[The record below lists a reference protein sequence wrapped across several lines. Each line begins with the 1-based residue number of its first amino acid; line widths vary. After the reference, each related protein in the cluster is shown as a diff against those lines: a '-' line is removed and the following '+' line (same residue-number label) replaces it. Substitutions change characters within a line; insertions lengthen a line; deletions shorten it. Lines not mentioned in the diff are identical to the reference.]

1 MNGLYKNKYY
11 RHALANEPLG
21 FHGFPRWALGGAV
34 GVSLAL
40 IGTPCTLA
48 AQSEIALA
56 PVELE
61 RTSET
66 SPTEGEST
74 DDGALNLHFMQG
86 GGAQAAAFLST
97 ANSYFPGRYWVDVQ
111 VNGEPVGK
119 RVLTVTPEEKTVLC
133 FSPEWLADVQVY
145 LRPAFYQSTYQAQ
158 RHCYTLAEQANTQV
172 GFDLATQTL
181 NLTLPQAGLAKAGD
195 ALDWEFGNSAMRM
208 NYNANANKNQDGVD
222 YYGSG
227 SLLANV
233 GEWIVNGSAS
243 LTQDD
248 QTVSVFT
255 ASKAILSLQADL
267 VMGKTGV
274 SSGELGGLSTYGLTL
289 SSNPSMRSQTQ
300 GYTPVFSGTAQGHAR
315 VTLRQG
321 STILYSEMVPPGPF
335 SINDVT
341 VLSGGDVVMT
351 VTESDGTTTRE
362 VFPITL
368 ISGQISPGEHEYSVS
383 LGVIDNDNPDGTPT
397 GGLAAFSYGYGLDYL
412 SLRTGAL
419 LGSQF
424 TGVTGEVSSQLG
436 SVGSVSVALSG
447 TQSRYDEGNRQG
459 HKNTLMYAKS
469 FDSGTSVRLGYNRL
483 SEQYDTLGEYND
495 TDYAGFAQRQRL
507 KQDWSL
513 GMSQSLWR
521 GTSVSV
527 NGWQRE
533 YWRRDDKQQGV
544 TGNVS
549 TRIGLVSVSLAGS
562 QYKTGNDNQYS
573 FSTSVSIPF
582 SVFDHDVNTFASMSG
597 SKSGSNSYSAGAST
611 SVTDRWS
618 LSANESWGGDGSLG
632 NQTSVWSAY
641 DGRLAQL
648 SGQITHTDNGTLGSG
663 SVSGS
668 VMYLP
673 ADNSFLLGKNISD
686 TVAVVHVPEGQG
698 VSMLGGLD
706 KADRNGNLMVPL
718 SSYQLNTLSID
729 ASTLPPNAE
738 LAVTSK
744 PLKPTQGSV
753 TYVPFEAMTV
763 KRYLLQ
769 VKRPNGQFIPAGE
782 WAYSE
787 SGAPLGFVSH
797 NGVILINSVDAL
809 GTVRFSDCIIS
820 GAQLTDSNRLQEVKC
835 EY

>member
-1 MNGLYKNKYY
+1 MNRLSKNNNNYRCVWAIGL
-11 RHALANEPLG
+11 
-21 FHGFPRWALGGAV
+21 
-34 GVSLAL
+34 SLAFT
-40 IGTPCTLA
+40 GASWATTA
-48 AQSEIALA
+48 E
-56 PVELE
+56 
-61 RTSET
+61 ET
-66 SPTEGEST
+66 SSLATATIAESGQVAPEAIE
-74 DDGALNLHFMQG
+74 DGALNLNFMQG

-97 ANSYFPGRYWVDVQ
+97 ANRYFPGRYWVDVQ

-119 RVLTVTPEEKTVLC
+119 RVLTVTPQEQSALC

-145 LRPAFYQSTYQAQ
+145 LRPAFYQLTYQAARQ
-158 RHCYTLAEQANTQV
+158 CYVLAEQANTQV
-172 GFDLATQTL
+172 MFDLATQTL
-181 NLTLPQAGLAKAGD
+181 NLAIPQAGLAKAGD
-195 ALDWEFGNSAMRM
+195 ALDWEFGNSALRM

-243 LTQDD
+243 LTQEE
-248 QTVSVFT
+248 QTVSIFT
-255 ASKAILSLQADL
+255 LSKALLSLQADL

-289 SSNPSMRSQTQ
+289 SSNQSMRRQTR

-321 STILYSEMVPPGPF
+321 NTILYSEMVPPGPF

-341 VLSGGDVVMT
+341 VLNGGDVVMT
-351 VTESDGTTTRE
+351 VTENDGTTTRE

-383 LGVIDNDNPDGTPT
+383 VGVIDNDNPEGTPT

-424 TGVTGEVSSQLG
+424 TGVTGEVTSQLG
-436 SVGSVSVALSG
+436 SLGSVSVALSG

-459 HKNTLMYAKS
+459 HKNTLTYAKS
-469 FDSGTSVRLGYNRL
+469 FDTGTSVRVGYNRL

-495 TDYAGFAQRQRL
+495 TDYARFAERQRL
-507 KQDWSL
+507 KQDISI
-513 GMSQSLWR
+513 GFSQPLWR
-521 GTSVSV
+521 GATFSV

-533 YWRRDDKQQGV
+533 YWRRDDKQRGV
-544 TGNVS
+544 TGNFS
-549 TRIGLVSVSLAGS
+549 TRFGPVSVSLAGS
-562 QYKTGNDNQYS
+562 QYKTGNDSQYS

-582 SVFDHDVNTFASMSG
+582 SVFDHDFNTFASMSG

-611 SVTDRWS
+611 NLTDRWS

-632 NQTSVWSAY
+632 TQTSVWTAY

-648 SGQITHTDNGTLGSG
+648 SGQMTHTNNGTFGSG

-668 VMYLP
+668 MMYLP

-686 TVAVVHVPEGQG
+686 TVAVVHVPGGQG
-698 VSMLGGLD
+698 VSMLGSLD

-738 LAVTSK
+738 LSVTSK

-769 VKRPNGQFIPAGE
+769 VTRPNGQFIPAGE
-782 WAYSE
+782 WGYSE

-797 NGVILINSVDAL
+797 NGVILINSVDTL
-809 GTVRFSDCIIS
+809 GVVRFSDCTIA
-820 GAQLTDSNRLQEVKC
+820 GTQLTDSSRLQEVVC